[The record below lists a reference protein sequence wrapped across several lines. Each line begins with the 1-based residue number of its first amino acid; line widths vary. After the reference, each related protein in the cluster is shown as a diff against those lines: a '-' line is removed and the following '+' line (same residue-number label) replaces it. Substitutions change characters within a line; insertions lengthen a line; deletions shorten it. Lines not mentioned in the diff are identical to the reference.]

1 MALDKLIADGFTSV
15 EAVKSVEISDLRRNK
30 ITRRQ
35 QKLIMASVQAMN
47 TINAQI
53 PRQAQQSDMTTA
65 SLSDEQS
72 GRIPSEAS
80 AQQDNVQQS
89 RINDDV
95 RLLMHEL
102 QSGQF
107 QTRRHLG
114 SVPVLN
120 QRSSGGVIPLMQDS
134 AVNCVQ
140 SDVSYS

>member
-1 MALDKLIADGFTSV
+1 MAALDKLIADGFTSV

-30 ITRRQ
+30 ITRGQ

-47 TINAQI
+47 TINVQI

-65 SLSDEQS
+65 RLSDEQT
-72 GRIPSEAS
+72 GRITLEAS

-107 QTRRHLG
+107 QTQGHLG

-120 QRSSGGVIPLMQDS
+120 QRSSYPL
-134 AVNCVQ
+134 CRTVQ
-140 SDVSYS
+140 